1 MAKKLKPE
9 IARTYKYSIQEPLHE
24 HRDEMASKFENRIDY
39 VDISAYGIGK
49 VNMESPDQIDKLEA
63 IEREIEEKTMDK

>member
-1 MAKKLKPE
+1 M
-9 IARTYKYSIQEPLHE
+9 IQDPLHE

-49 VNMESPDQIDKLEA
+49 VKDVNDKKKTLEENL
-63 IEREIEEKTMDK
+63 ININQQEINLNSTP